1 MRKLFTII
9 ILSVIIFSATK
20 FVETRNL
27 KQSDTFGAANIYTD
41 NKSFASS
48 DINALSSTSLLFYAV
63 VAGLEHIMATDT
75 DAVND
80 VLEATG
86 ATADVYITAGELAAG
101 AAEFAAETA
110 AAAAEATEAIL
121 GLISKKHYLSN
132 INANIAM
139 AGLD

>member
-27 KQSDTFGAANIYTD
+27 KQSDTFGADNIYTD

-110 AAAAEATEAIL
+110 AAAEATEAIL
-121 GLISKKHYLSN
+121 GLISKKNYLSN